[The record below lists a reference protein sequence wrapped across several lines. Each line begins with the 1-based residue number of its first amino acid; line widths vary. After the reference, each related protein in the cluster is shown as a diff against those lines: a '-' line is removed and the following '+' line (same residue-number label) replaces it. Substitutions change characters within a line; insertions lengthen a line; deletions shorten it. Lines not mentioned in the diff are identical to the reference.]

1 MARKVSS
8 KSGAAVLPAS
18 AEAPAK
24 PAPDAAATAPSTV
37 SGFPIIGI
45 GASAGGLEAFE
56 AFFHACP
63 MDSGMAF
70 VLVPHLDPGHQSLLT
85 EILQRS
91 TAMPVVEAM
100 DQVAVEPN
108 RVYVIPPN
116 REMSILNG
124 VLLLSVPEQAR
135 GQRMPIDGF
144 LRSLAED
151 QAERAIGIILSG
163 TATDGTLG
171 LRAILGAGGVCMVQ
185 DPATAKYDGMPQ
197 SAISSG
203 YATHVLL
210 VEQMPAMLLEL
221 NKTSVFRRKLPAIV
235 PDKAPS
241 GLHQVLLQVRSRTG
255 HDFSLYKKSTI
266 GRRIERRM
274 AQHGIEDMVVY
285 ARYLKT
291 NPAEARLLFNEL
303 LINVTSFFRD
313 PEAFVALK
321 EAVLPTLL
329 AGKPADYSFRVWVAG
344 CATGEEAYSI
354 AMVLQE
360 LMDEL
365 RERRVQEPRI
375 QIYAT
380 DLDEDAIIVARSGS
394 YPPNIVQD
402 VTPERLRRFFTKDE
416 AGYRIKKEIREMV
429 VFAVQNVIKD
439 PPFTKLDL
447 LSFRNLMIYLE
458 PELQNRLIPTF
469 HYALKPDGVLF
480 LSSSESIN
488 SHPEL
493 FLALDRKWKFY
504 HARHATA
511 TARLPATGALPRAVE
526 ASGKPVEVA
535 FDKPKAANIAE
546 LSNRAL
552 LQTYAPAS
560 VTTDARG
567 NILYVNGDTGRYLRP
582 APGLLS
588 TNIVD
593 MAREGLQLEL
603 RSALLHASAESAPTL
618 NREVAVKTNGGFS
631 QVNISIRRLPSGA
644 GENLLLVSF
653 QDIAAHDTPA
663 GMPTSPP
670 VAANAPPPPPKRLAS
685 RNWNATWPMSGK
697 PCRPPSRRRKPRT
710 RSSSPPTRNCNRPT
724 RSCSPPTRNWRHPR
738 KNCNRSMKKCSP

>member
-1 MARKVSS
+1 
-8 KSGAAVLPAS
+8 
-18 AEAPAK
+18 
-24 PAPDAAATAPSTV
+24 
-37 SGFPIIGI
+37 
-45 GASAGGLEAFE
+45 
-56 AFFHACP
+56 
-63 MDSGMAF
+63 
-70 VLVPHLDPGHQSLLT
+70 
-85 EILQRS
+85 
-91 TAMPVVEAM
+91 
-100 DQVAVEPN
+100 
-108 RVYVIPPN
+108 
-116 REMSILNG
+116 
-124 VLLLSVPEQAR
+124 
-135 GQRMPIDGF
+135 
-144 LRSLAED
+144 
-151 QAERAIGIILSG
+151 
-163 TATDGTLG
+163 
-171 LRAILGAGGVCMVQ
+171 
-185 DPATAKYDGMPQ
+185 
-197 SAISSG
+197 
-203 YATHVLL
+203 
-210 VEQMPAMLLEL
+210 
-221 NKTSVFRRKLPAIV
+221 
-235 PDKAPS
+235 
-241 GLHQVLLQVRSRTG
+241 
-255 HDFSLYKKSTI
+255 
-266 GRRIERRM
+266 
-274 AQHGIEDMVVY
+274 
-285 ARYLKT
+285 
-291 NPAEARLLFNEL
+291 
-303 LINVTSFFRD
+303 
-313 PEAFVALK
+313 
-321 EAVLPTLL
+321 
-329 AGKPADYSFRVWVAG
+329 
-344 CATGEEAYSI
+344 
-354 AMVLQE
+354 
-360 LMDEL
+360 MDEL